1 VSSLPNNARTAIRFD
16 RHELAGAFGDIGLDL
31 PLMILLVTVCRLD
44 AITAFVLFGLC
55 QVATGLFYRLPIP
68 VQPLKAM
75 AAIAVAS
82 GLGAQTLAGGGL
94 AVAALMLALSLSGA
108 LGWVAR
114 VVPLAVVR
122 GLQFGLGLK
131 LALLALH
138 DHLHAMGTTGYILGG
153 SAFLLILLLR
163 DNRKLPAALAVVA
176 MGLAYVAL
184 ARPEPAQP
192 LTVHATPFALHL
204 PSPADL
210 LNGLLLLA
218 LPQIPLSVANAVLGT
233 RQTARDLLGQDIPA
247 RTLGL
252 TFSALNVLAAL
263 FGGVGVCHGAGG
275 LAGHY
280 AFGGRTGGS
289 VIIYGLLFV
298 VCGLLL
304 GPQMLYVISVFPRPL
319 LAVLLIFEGLTLAQL
334 SRDMLG
340 QADGF
345 FVLLLVALAGA
356 ALPYGF
362 CMGLV
367 GGTLLHLALTWRA
380 RQAAHAPTQ
389 PPAGDAFAAPTAQP
403 APLDGAKLQTRTP

>member
-1 VSSLPNNARTAIRFD
+1 MSSPPDNARASIRFD

-75 AAIAVAS
+75 AAIAIAS
-82 GLGAQTLAGGGL
+82 GLDAQTLTGGGL
-94 AVAALMLALSLSGA
+94 AVAAIMLVLSLSGA

-114 VVPLAVVR
+114 LVPLAVVR

-131 LALLALH
+131 LAFLALN
-138 DHLHAMGTTGYILGG
+138 DHLHEMGITGYVLGG
-153 SAFLLILLLR
+153 AAFLMILLLR

-184 ARPEPAQP
+184 ARPEPAQS
-192 LTVHATPFALHL
+192 LTAHATPFALHL
-204 PSPADL
+204 PTPAGL
-210 LNGLLLLA
+210 LDGLLLLA

-289 VIIYGLLFV
+289 VIIYGSILV

-304 GPQMLYVISVFPRPL
+304 GSQMLYVISVFPRPL
-319 LAVLLIFEGLTLAQL
+319 LAVLLLFEGLTLLQL

-362 CMGLV
+362 CVGLA
-367 GGTLLHLALTWRA
+367 GGTVLHLALAWRA
-380 RQAAHAPTQ
+380 RRAAQAPAE
-389 PPAGDAFAAPTAQP
+389 PPHRDAFAAPTVQP
-403 APLDGAKLQTRTP
+403 APLDGAELQTRTP